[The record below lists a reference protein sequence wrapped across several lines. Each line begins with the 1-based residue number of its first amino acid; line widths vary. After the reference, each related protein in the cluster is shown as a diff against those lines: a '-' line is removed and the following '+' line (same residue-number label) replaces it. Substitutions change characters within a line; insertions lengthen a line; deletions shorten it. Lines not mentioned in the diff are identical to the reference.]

1 MPIEPALLFYPKF
14 AYDSA
19 RKAWDYWRGFRRAK
33 ALVKRVSNDPAR
45 WDYLDDAIRPLG
57 DNELKA
63 MDLFHETRGGE
74 AAVAKIEQQDAMI
87 ESVRASAA

>member
-14 AYDSA
+14 AYDSRA
-19 RKAWDYWRGFRRAK
+19 RPGLLARLSPGQGAGEARVERSRA
-33 ALVKRVSNDPAR
+33 V
-45 WDYLDDAIRPLG
+45 DYLDDAIRPLG